1 MTSTT
6 AQKTPAK
13 KKQARGRHRRADTG
27 TSRLNCVFGRES
39 LFHNTFSLIINLA
52 LGAVCGYGG
61 LLLLTRIFSVQVV
74 GLSATAA
81 SASALIV
88 SIMQFGINYSLP
100 RFLPLS
106 KNRSALINTVL
117 TLIAIATLLGA
128 ATYLS
133 LPIARKL
140 FILGGWLFGLVFL
153 LGACVQAGESA
164 FETIL
169 IADRSSSTVAKG
181 NVAPNIIKLIAPTV
195 LVALGALGAYVSR
208 IIADIAGFCIF
219 GILLAR
225 RGHRFRPAV
234 NIAATR
240 DLSRFSVGMYIASL
254 LGSLPLMIL
263 PIIILARF
271 GPRQSAYWSIA
282 ITIATL
288 LYQLPGAVAQALFPE
303 AASRPSD
310 RRYLM
315 RRSSALILGV
325 VIPVLAIAYVAAP
338 VVLAF
343 FGRSYG
349 MQSLAILRW
358 LIIAGFITI
367 LNYVSGAVLFL
378 GKKSLAISVVNVV
391 NAVIV
396 LGMAGLWA
404 HSSRDV
410 AVSWVIG
417 DVANT
422 VLFAAFAFHAIRQVR
437 GRWEALGDPHAE
449 LSGSTTESPASAMK
463 AQQHGIEVL
472 IRLAEAQRTGQ
483 LPGWST
489 GPSYR
494 SRLVRSRYQG
504 VKRWS

>member
-6 AQKTPAK
+6 AQKTQIK
-13 KKQARGRHRRADTG
+13 KTQARGKHRRADAG
-27 TSRLNCVFGRES
+27 TSPLNRMFGRES
-39 LFHNTFSLIINLA
+39 LLHNTLSLIINLG
-52 LGAVCGYGG
+52 LSAVCGYGG
-61 LLLLTRIFSVQVV
+61 LLLLTRLFSVQAV

-106 KNRSALINTVL
+106 KNRDALINTVL
-117 TLIAIATLLGA
+117 TIIVIATLLGA
-128 ATYLS
+128 AIYLS
-133 LPIARKL
+133 LPIAKKL
-140 FILGGWLFGLVFL
+140 FFLGGWLFALVFL
-153 LGACVQAGESA
+153 LGACVQTGESA

-181 NVAPNIIKLIAPTV
+181 NVAPNLIKLIAPIV
-195 LVALGALGAYVSR
+195 LVALGALGSYVSR
-208 IIADIAGFCIF
+208 IIADIAGFFIF

-225 RGHRFRPAV
+225 RGQRFRPVV
-234 NIAATR
+234 NIAAIR
-240 DLSRFSVGMYIASL
+240 DLSRFSAGMYIASL
-254 LGSLPLMIL
+254 LGSLPLMTL

-288 LYQLPGAVAQALFPE
+288 LYQLPGAVAQALLPE
-303 AASRPSD
+303 VASRPSD

-315 RRSSALILGV
+315 RRSSALILGLA
-325 VIPVLAIAYVAAP
+325 IPVLTIAYVAAP
-338 VVLAF
+338 VILSL

-367 LNYVSGAVLFL
+367 LNYVSGAILFL
-378 GKKSLAISVVNVV
+378 GKKSLAISVVNIV

-410 AVSWVIG
+410 AISWVIG
-417 DVANT
+417 DIANT
-422 VLFAAFAFHAIRQVR
+422 VLFAAFAFLAIRQVH

-449 LSGSTTESPASAMK
+449 PSGSVTDSPASAMN
-463 AQQHGIEVL
+463 AQQHGIEIL

-483 LPGWST
+483 LPGWGT
-489 GPSYR
+489 GPFMRISD
-494 SRLVRSRYQG
+494 
-504 VKRWS
+504 